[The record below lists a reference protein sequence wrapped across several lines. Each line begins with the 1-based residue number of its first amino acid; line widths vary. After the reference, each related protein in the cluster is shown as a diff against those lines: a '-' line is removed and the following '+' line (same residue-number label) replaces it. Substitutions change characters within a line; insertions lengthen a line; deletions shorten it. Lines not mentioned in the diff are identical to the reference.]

1 MASTMTVNASA
12 ATMAANTSVATT
24 VAHNSTASMAV
35 NTSAVPITANHSL
48 PLAMNI
54 SLTVIGII
62 IAVANGTIFLV
73 FFSNRSLRT
82 LTNYFVLSLAVCD
95 FFVGTILLPIQ
106 VWSPNPD
113 VLGPLIAFM
122 LVASLTNICGCT
134 YDRYVAVQD
143 PLRYHAILTPSKV
156 RKVILWIWT
165 VPLVVALIPQTWLH
179 LKTKTKNIQNIYV
192 GFLSFGILLACM
204 VLAWIYV
211 GIFRVAKR
219 HVDAISCL
227 EDFAHGQRRGTK
239 SGMKRRNSIKSL
251 VKHVKAAK
259 LAAAIGLAFV
269 FCWLPLVIINIF
281 DSFGSSRY
289 IPDDFVTVAL
299 FTLFA
304 NSLINPLIYAFFQKD
319 FRLTLFKLIRKKFSK
334 RENSEF
340 QSSAKKEES
349 SALFGP
355 NLDKSTA
362 TFNDDQLKNE
372 DSRKRQEASKRPS
385 TVSFHLPGPE
395 TSRL

>member
-1 MASTMTVNASA
+1 M
-12 ATMAANTSVATT
+12 
-24 VAHNSTASMAV
+24 
-35 NTSAVPITANHSL
+35 
-48 PLAMNI
+48 
-54 SLTVIGII
+54 
-62 IAVANGTIFLV
+62 
-73 FFSNRSLRT
+73 
-82 LTNYFVLSLAVCD
+82 SLAVCD

-106 VWSPNPD
+106 VWSPLPD

-134 YDRYVAVQD
+134 YDRYIAVQD
-143 PLRYHAILTPSKV
+143 PLRYHAILTSSKV
-156 RKVILWIWT
+156 RKVILLIWA
-165 VPLVVALIPQTWLH
+165 VPLVVALIPQIWLH
-179 LKTKTKNIQNIYV
+179 LKTGNIKNIQNIYL
-192 GFLSFGILLACM
+192 GFMSFGVLLACV

-227 EDFAHGQRRGTK
+227 EDFAQGQRRGTK

-259 LAAAIGLAFV
+259 LAAIIGLAFV

-281 DSFGSSRY
+281 ESFDRSRC
-289 IPDDFVTVAL
+289 IPVEFVTVAL

-304 NSLINPLIYAFFQKD
+304 NSLINPLIYAFFQRD

-349 SALFGP
+349 NALFGP
-355 NLDKSTA
+355 NLDKSAA
-362 TFNDDQLKNE
+362 TFNEDQVKNE
-372 DSRKRQEASKRPS
+372 DNKKRHEASKRPS